1 MSDIK
6 DHVVIPVKP
15 TLVTAANGVA
25 LTAAAV
31 ATAGAGAAALI
42 VGGVVV
48 TGAAVKGAGA
58 AKKAAARRSSTSA
71 AGKSAASSMGG
82 KRAAGRSGASG
93 SGIGGGKAAGRGLL
107 ARMAGKK
114 GAASKK
120 AAAGSGSKGT
130 VYGGSAS
137 KGAGSKGTAA
147 AGKRGGGSGKVSPF
161 RSSGKR
167 GAAAGPRST
176 SGASR
181 SPLTRAAKWGGGKV
195 SGAARRAVGLPADG
209 PKKKGDIRRA
219 GFKKARGWFQRNIMG
234 KKKVAPKRAEVA
246 AKNVTPTVKRAPVSA
261 EVATGII
268 GPLTPGAIIA
278 GRMPEYLTS
287 NAPHSTT
294 HSSGGTM
301 KHYATQMADYAAEYD
316 APGVLEIIEE
326 LDANLYDS
334 LKLVAEAFDSLS
346 ATARN
351 KWPFDQ
357 AIGQKLSMISE
368 CLWTGSNIARD
379 IVPDIESIHKKQLDD
394 LRNPAVG
401 QGKFDLSANG
411 KA

>member
-25 LTAAAV
+25 LAAAAV

-42 VGGVVV
+42 VGGVAV

-58 AKKAAARRSSTSA
+58 ARKAAARRSSTSA
-71 AGKSAASSMGG
+71 ARKGAASSAGG

-114 GAASKK
+114 GAAPRG

-130 VYGGSAS
+130 VYRGSAS
-137 KGAGSKGTAA
+137 KGAAA
-147 AGKRGGGSGKVSPF
+147 AGKRGGGLGKVSPF

-181 SPLTRAAKWGGGKV
+181 SPLTRAAKWGGKKV
-195 SGAARRAVGLPADG
+195 NGVARRAVGLSADG

-234 KKKVAPKRAEVA
+234 KKKVTPKRAEAV

-294 HSSGGTM
+294 HSAGGNM
-301 KHYATQMADYAAEYD
+301 KHYASQMADYAAEYD
-316 APGVLEIIEE
+316 APGVLEIIDE

-334 LKLVAEAFDSLS
+334 LKLVAEAFDLLS
-346 ATARN
+346 QKARN

-357 AIGQKLSMISE
+357 AVGQKLSMTSE
-368 CLWTGSNIARD
+368 CLWSAAAMARD
-379 IVPDIESIHKKQLDD
+379 IVPDIEAIHADELRK
-394 LRNPAVG
+394 LRNPDRPG
-401 QGKFDLSANG
+401 MEKFDLAANG